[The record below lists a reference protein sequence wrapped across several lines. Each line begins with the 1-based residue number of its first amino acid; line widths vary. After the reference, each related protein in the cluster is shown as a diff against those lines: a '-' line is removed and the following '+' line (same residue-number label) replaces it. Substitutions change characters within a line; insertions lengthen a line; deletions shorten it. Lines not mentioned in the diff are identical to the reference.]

1 MTVPSHQCSSWGGG
15 ELYQQKEFDVQQGV
29 NAARP
34 LGRERH
40 RLTSIDLQRENRCHN
55 NNNNN
60 NNNNDNNNENKQEMF
75 SNAVVVLMMQ
85 GTCTRRGSALLL
97 QVRTL
102 RLSLRILRGLS
113 LCTPRDSVPLR
124 RRHAHTPVGPLP
136 APLVGLSEARTPT
149 AEPPA
154 RDAALRVIRFG
165 HGAAEGTRTD
175 SARMKDA
182 LRIG

>member
-1 MTVPSHQCSSWGGG
+1 VRVHT
-15 ELYQQKEFDVQQGV
+15 
-29 NAARP
+29 
-34 LGRERH
+34 
-40 RLTSIDLQRENRCHN
+40 
-55 NNNNN
+55 
-60 NNNNDNNNENKQEMF
+60 

-85 GTCTRRGSALLL
+85 GTCARRGSALLL

-113 LCTPRDSVPLR
+113 LCTPWDSVPLDADTRTHTR
-124 RRHAHTPVGPLP
+124 RS
-136 APLVGLSEARTPT
+136 APCTTRVGLSEARTPT

-175 SARMKDA
+175 TARMKDA